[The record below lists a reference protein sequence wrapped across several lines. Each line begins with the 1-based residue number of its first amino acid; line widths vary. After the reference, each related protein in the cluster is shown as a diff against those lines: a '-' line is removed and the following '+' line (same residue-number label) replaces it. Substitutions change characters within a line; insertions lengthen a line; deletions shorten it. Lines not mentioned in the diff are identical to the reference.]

1 MSLFEVGQ
9 GISRVIR
16 LKHLLCGIK
25 VPEKVN
31 VHHLLEH
38 TEILIVLEQE
48 MRGDPSVKHKDVY
61 SAEVEDRLVNEAP
74 T

>member
-9 GISRVIR
+9 GIPIVIS
-16 LKHLLCGIK
+16 LNLLLCGIK

-31 VHHLLEH
+31 VHHLLENA
-38 TEILIVLEQE
+38 EVLIVLEQE
-48 MRGDPSVKHKDVY
+48 MRGDPSVQHKDVY
-61 SAEVEDRLVNEAP
+61 SAEVEDCLVNEVP